1 MTNPPVFAH
10 TNLPVETQKEIRRL
24 LRQIPTWRLEQQ
36 YRSLT
41 AGEHVDVG
49 IVGLDRAY
57 ATSAIA
63 EILWERGKLGGSM
76 YTSGISEPESSLR
89 REGSIGGNLAIA
101 LREHTINDITQEQ
114 MNRIVRRLRDIPL
127 ADRMVPQRVGMV
139 LRDELGEQKAL
150 EYADKAI
157 ANGLVKARDYEALRA
172 GILLTVPEKERPIN
186 VLGPAARELV
196 HQQHKLQQ
204 DIGRIRAMGDKSL
217 EKAANNLNKDV
228 EKLRR
233 SWGL

>member
-1 MTNPPVFAH
+1 
-10 TNLPVETQKEIRRL
+10 
-24 LRQIPTWRLEQQ
+24 
-36 YRSLT
+36 
-41 AGEHVDVG
+41 
-49 IVGLDRAY
+49 
-57 ATSAIA
+57 
-63 EILWERGKLGGSM
+63 M
-76 YTSGISEPESSLR
+76 YTNQISEQESSLR

-101 LREHTINDITQEQ
+101 LREHSIDNITQDQ
-114 MNRIVRRLRDIPL
+114 MNRIVRRLSGMSH
-127 ADRMVPQRVGMV
+127 ADRMAPQRVGMV

-150 EYADKAI
+150 QYVDKAI

-172 GILLTVPEKERPIN
+172 GILFTVPEKERPIN

-204 DIGRIRAMGDKSL
+204 DLGRIRAMGDKTL
-217 EKAANNLNKDV
+217 EKTAGKLNQDV